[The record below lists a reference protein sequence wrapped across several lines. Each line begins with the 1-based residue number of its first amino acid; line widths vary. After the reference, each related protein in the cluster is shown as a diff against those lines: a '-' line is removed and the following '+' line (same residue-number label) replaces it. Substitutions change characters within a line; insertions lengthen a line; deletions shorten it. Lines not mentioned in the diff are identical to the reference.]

1 MIVLAPI
8 SVGELIDK
16 ITILKIK
23 SNLITDSD
31 KLINIEK
38 ELQSLEELKDE
49 LKLDLDS
56 IEPLQHQ
63 LYKVNLELWHIENYK
78 RECEKNQT
86 FGDDFINT
94 ARQVYLKNDVRA
106 KIKKD
111 INTLVGST
119 IVEEKSY

>member
-1 MIVLAPI
+1 MIVYAPI

-49 LKLDLDS
+49 LNLDLDS
-56 IEPLQHQ
+56 VDPLQNE

-86 FGDDFINT
+86 FGDDFVNT
-94 ARQVYLKNDVRA
+94 ARQVYLKNDLRA
-106 KIKKD
+106 EIKRR
-111 INTLVGST
+111 INTMVGST
-119 IVEEKSY
+119 IIEEKSY

>member
-86 FGDDFINT
+86 FGDDFVNT